1 MFDPTVFDNLKVA
14 FENQLYDLDT
24 LDETIQI
31 TGRKDT
37 MEMSVM
43 GRAFSLSFHLTGQ
56 EAVTAELRL
65 KASLKE
71 LAAELLELTGE
82 APGCELSLLFHMKMT
97 NFEQQCP
104 QIEAVFQRI
113 WPENPIP
120 VQTLSF
126 IYTEGQ
132 TVHQNEIKLT
142 FKRKINEEQ
151 MEDIP
156 SLLEHVLLTLRALV
170 EASAASN
177 ASTQLD

>member
-1 MFDPTVFDNLKVA
+1 MYDPTVFDNLKVA

-43 GRAFSLSFHLTGQ
+43 GRAFSLAFHLTRQ
-56 EAVTAELRL
+56 EAVSAELRL
-65 KASLKE
+65 EASLKE
-71 LAAELLELTGE
+71 LAAELLELPGE
-82 APGCELSLLFHMKMT
+82 TPGCELSLIFHMRVKD
-97 NFEQQCP
+97 FEQQCP
-104 QIEAVFQRI
+104 QIEAVFQRL
-113 WPENPIP
+113 WPENPAP

-126 IYTEGQ
+126 VYAEGQ
-132 TVHQNEIKLT
+132 AEHQNEIKLL

-156 SLLEHVLLTLRALV
+156 GLLEHVLLTLRGLG
-170 EASAASN
+170 EIYASSIEEK
-177 ASTQLD
+177 

>member
-31 TGRKDT
+31 KGRKDT

-43 GRAFSLSFHLTGQ
+43 GRAFSLAFHLAGQ
-56 EAVTAELRL
+56 EAVTAELWL
-65 KASLKE
+65 EASLKE
-71 LAAELLELTGE
+71 LAAELLEQPGE
-82 APGCELSLLFHMKMT
+82 APGCELSLLFHMRVKD
-97 NFEQQCP
+97 FGQQCP

-113 WPENPIP
+113 WPENPVP

-126 IYTEGQ
+126 VYSEGQ
-132 TVHQNEIKLT
+132 AAHQNEIKLP

-156 SLLEHVLLTLRALV
+156 SLLEHVLLTLRALGEV
-170 EASAASN
+170 AAASIVEK
-177 ASTQLD
+177 

>member
-43 GRAFSLSFHLTGQ
+43 GRAFSLAFHLTGQ

-65 KASLKE
+65 EASLKE
-71 LAAELLELTGE
+71 LAAELLELPGE
-82 APGCELSLLFHMKMT
+82 APGCELSLLFHMRVKD
-97 NFEQQCP
+97 FEQQCP

-113 WPENPIP
+113 WPENPVP

-126 IYTEGQ
+126 VYSEGAA
-132 TVHQNEIKLT
+132 TPKNEIKLP

-151 MEDIP
+151 MEDIS
-156 SLLEHVLLTLRALV
+156 SLLEHVLLTLRALGEV
-170 EASAASN
+170 SAASIVEK
-177 ASTQLD
+177 